1 MYQRLG
7 NLYTSQRI
15 GSFESDGN
23 GFAGAGRGRRGGWR
37 GLSDEQLADRL
48 AKKEAKLVQLRAK
61 ISAGSAGPNATRHA
75 ARIEQQA
82 ARLRD
87 ELAARKNPEVL
98 NGLGM
103 FDLGS
108 LNPLQLGLGAVVGA
122 GVYWFLVRPRLA

>member
-7 NLYTSQRI
+7 NLYSSQRI

-23 GFAGAGRGRRGGWR
+23 GFAGTSRGRRSGWR

-61 ISAGSAGPNATRHA
+61 ISAGSAGPNASRHA
-75 ARIEQQA
+75 TRIEQQA
-82 ARLRD
+82 TRLRD

-103 FDLGS
+103 FDLSS
-108 LNPLQLGLGAVVGA
+108 LDPLQLGVGAVVGA
-122 GVYWFLVRPRLA
+122 GIYWFLIRPRLA